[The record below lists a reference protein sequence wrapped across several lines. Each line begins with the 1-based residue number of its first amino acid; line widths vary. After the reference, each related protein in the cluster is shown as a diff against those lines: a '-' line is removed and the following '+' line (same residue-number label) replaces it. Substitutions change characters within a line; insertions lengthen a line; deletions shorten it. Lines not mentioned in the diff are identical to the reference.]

1 VDVWYN
7 NRAGI
12 GEYFC
17 SLVLDRDNRD
27 NREEDVMKGF
37 SKLAIAALITAGGT
51 SCSTVN
57 DDAANKLVTP
67 GFTQKI
73 PGHIMTPNKVST
85 RIGDLNFYDGI
96 PTQSTL
102 EKVYDNLDF
111 IRGVDVFLNFIPATS
126 VEGIRLGM
134 KSVGVDESN
143 EVLVFDDLMDS
154 NPLFLTGNTDTVY
167 ACAMLDLE
175 RDGATVVEIPPGA
188 GPGTVNDAFFRF
200 VVDMGAPGPDA
211 KKGGTYIVLPPDYKG
226 DLKPTLNGMQHRG
239 KDTRATVM
247 VGGKERKVWIAQS
260 RSYNN
265 WLILRG
271 FLKDG
276 KPDHA
281 SNMWRTGLKI
291 YSLSKAGKAPAMKFT
306 NGSGKYFNTVH
317 ANNYEF
323 YEELWHVLQKEPVSF
338 IDPELRGQAASIGI
352 QKGKPFKPDAR
363 LKAILHDAVAVGNAT
378 ARRIAFRP
386 RDKNA
391 YLFEEKQWFTGF
403 VGKDYQWLKDK
414 GLGGRNMDART
425 LFFYSAT
432 VNTPAMALEIPGVG
446 SNYAFATADKN
457 GDILY
462 GENSYKVTLPA
473 NAPAKDFWSV
483 VAYDPQTR
491 SELQIPGGSAYPS
504 KNNKR
509 DKLVYNADKSVTLY
523 FGPKPLE
530 GKPKANWIQ
539 TVPNKAWFVLL
550 RLYGPL
556 EPWFKKTWQP
566 SDFEL
571 LE

>member
-1 VDVWYN
+1 
-7 NRAGI
+7 
-12 GEYFC
+12 
-17 SLVLDRDNRD
+17 
-27 NREEDVMKGF
+27 MK
-37 SKLAIAALITAGGT
+37 KLAQNTLAFATVIFLFFGLLAT
-51 SCSTVN
+51 TVN
-57 DDAANKLVTP
+57 AEKATP
-67 GFTQKI
+67 GFNHKI
-73 PGHIMTPNKVST
+73 PEEIMTPNNVKTS
-85 RIGDLNFYDGI
+85 IGNLNFYDGI
-96 PTQSTL
+96 PTKETL

-111 IRGVDVFLNFIPATS
+111 IRGVNVFMNFIPATS

-134 KSVGVDESN
+134 KDMGVDNSN
-143 EVLVFDDLMDS
+143 KVLIFDNLMDS

-175 RDGATVVEIPPGA
+175 KDGPTIVEIPAGA

-211 KKGGTYIVLPPDYKG
+211 KKGGTYLILPPDYKG
-226 DLKPTLNGMQHRG
+226 KLKPTLNGMKDRD
-239 KDTRATVM
+239 KDTRATIM
-247 VGGKERKVWIAQS
+247 VGGKKEKVWIAQS
-260 RSYNN
+260 TSYYN

-291 YSLSKAGKAPAMKFT
+291 YPLTKADKSEKMVFV

-317 ANNYEF
+317 ANDYKF
-323 YEELWHVLQKEPVSF
+323 YEELWHILQKEPVSF
-338 IDPELRGQAASIGI
+338 LDPELRGQAAAIGL
-352 QKGKPFKPDAR
+352 QKGKPFEPDAR
-363 LKAILHDAVAVGNAT
+363 LKSILKDAVAVGNAT
-378 ARRIAFRP
+378 ARSIAFKS

-391 YLFEEKQWFTGF
+391 YFFEGKQWYTGF
-403 VGKDYQWLKDK
+403 IGRDYQWLRDK

-425 LFFYSAT
+425 LFFYLAT
-432 VNTPAMALEIPGVG
+432 VNTPAMALQIPGVG
-446 SNYAFATADKN
+446 SNYALTSGDKN

-462 GENSYKVTLPA
+462 GEKTYEVTLPA
-473 NAPAKDFWSV
+473 NPPAKDFWSM

-491 SELQIPGGSAYPS
+491 SELQVPGGSLYPS

-509 DKLVYNADKSVTLY
+509 DKLVYNEDGSVTLY
-523 FGPKPLE
+523 FGPKAPE
-530 GKPKANWIQ
+530 GKPKANW
-539 TVPNKAWFVLL
+539 TETTPGKAWFAML

-556 EPWFKKTWQP
+556 QPWFDKAWAP

-571 LE
+571 VK

>member
-1 VDVWYN
+1 
-7 NRAGI
+7 
-12 GEYFC
+12 
-17 SLVLDRDNRD
+17 
-27 NREEDVMKGF
+27 MKMTIYV
-37 SKLAIAALITAGGT
+37 AIACT
-51 SCSTVN
+51 SVLAVPMASAEGSAET
-57 DDAANKLVTP
+57 TP
-67 GFTQKI
+67 GFNQLI
-73 PGHIMTPNKVST
+73 PEQIMTPDKVET

-96 PTQSTL
+96 PTEETL

-111 IRGVDVFLNFIPATS
+111 IRGVEVFMNFIPATS

-134 KSVGVDESN
+134 KGMGVDDSN

-175 RDGATVVEIPPGA
+175 KDGPTIVEIPPGA

-211 KKGGTYIVLPPDYKG
+211 KKGGMYLILPPDYEG
-226 DLKPTLNGMQHRG
+226 DLKPTKNGMQDRG
-239 KDTRATVM
+239 SDTRATVM
-247 VGGKERKVWIAQS
+247 VGGESKKVWIAQS
-260 RSYNN
+260 TSYNN

-291 YSLSKAGKAPAMKFT
+291 YPLADADNPKKMVFV

-317 ANNYEF
+317 ANDYKF

-338 IDPELRGQAASIGI
+338 LDPELRGQAAAIGL
-352 QKGKPFKPDAR
+352 QKGRPFEPDAR
-363 LKAILHDAVAVGNAT
+363 MKAILEDAVAVGNAT
-378 ARRIAFRP
+378 ARGIGLRP
-386 RDKNA
+386 RDENA
-391 YLFEEKQWFTGF
+391 YLFEGKRWYTGF
-403 VGKDYQWLKDK
+403 IGKDYQWLRDK

-425 LFFYSAT
+425 LFFYTAT

-446 SNYAFATADKN
+446 SNYAFATSDKN

-462 GENSYKVTLPA
+462 GEKAYKVNIPA
-473 NAPAKDFWSV
+473 NPPAQDFWSV
-483 VAYDPQTR
+483 VVYDPQTR
-491 SELQIPGGSAYPS
+491 SELQTPDQPYPS

-509 DKLVYNADKSVTLY
+509 DKLIYNEDGSVDLY
-523 FGPKPLE
+523 FGPTLPE
-530 GKPKANWIQ
+530 GKPEANWTQ
-539 TVPNKAWFVLL
+539 TVPGKSWFVLL

-556 EPWFKKTWQP
+556 QPWFDKAWAP

-571 LE
+571 ID